1 VCERERERERERES
15 SIPPEF
21 MIENQDGKNFTFLTI
36 LDNTGFAGEKARIKT
51 DNITSKDVRNRA

>member
-1 VCERERERERERES
+1 
-15 SIPPEF
+15 